1 MMQKQV
7 NNEQREELFAGI
19 EQEVEGAEAD
29 LTTPSGSTGGVGGT
43 AVSVPL
49 RVSVPHRDS
58 TVARVAVTVTVT
70 VAESG
75 YVIK

>member
-19 EQEVEGAEAD
+19 EQEVEGAEAG
-29 LTTPSGSTGGVGGT
+29 LTTPSGSTGRGVGGT

-58 TVARVAVTVTVT
+58 TVARVTVTVT

-75 YVIK
+75 YVFK

>member
-19 EQEVEGAEAD
+19 EQEAEGAEAD
-29 LTTPSGSTGGVGGT
+29 LTTPTGSTGGVGGT

-49 RVSVPHRDS
+49 RVSVYRADS
-58 TVARVAVTVTVT
+58 TVVRVNVIVTVT
-70 VAESG
+70 ESG

>member
-19 EQEVEGAEAD
+19 EQEVEGAEAG

-49 RVSVPHRDS
+49 RVSVSAAQGQYCGQGDCDCDR
-58 TVARVAVTVTVT
+58 
-70 VAESG
+70 G
-75 YVIK
+75 